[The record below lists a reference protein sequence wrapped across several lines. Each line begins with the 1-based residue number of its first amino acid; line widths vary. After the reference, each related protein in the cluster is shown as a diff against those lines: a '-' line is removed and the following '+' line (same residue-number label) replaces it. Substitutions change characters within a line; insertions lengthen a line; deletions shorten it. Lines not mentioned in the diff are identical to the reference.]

1 MSLTKSVGDV
11 KNIKT
16 LFINNLK
23 RSKYE
28 EPCDGRLSSTV
39 PREGRGET
47 PLRLLDYRHMPEI
60 FRFFGFSFFF
70 YSREHEPIHVH
81 IEGNGGYAVYDLDG
95 DSFVL
100 REKQNIK
107 ANDQKKIE
115 SVIEEN
121 KDIIIKRWKEHFEK

>member
-1 MSLTKSVGDV
+1 
-11 KNIKT
+11 
-16 LFINNLK
+16 
-23 RSKYE
+23 
-28 EPCDGRLSSTV
+28 
-39 PREGRGET
+39 
-47 PLRLLDYRHMPEI
+47 MPEI

-81 IEGNGGYAVYDLDG
+81 VEGNDGYAVYDFDE

-115 SVIEEN
+115 AVIGEN

>member
-1 MSLTKSVGDV
+1 
-11 KNIKT
+11 
-16 LFINNLK
+16 
-23 RSKYE
+23 
-28 EPCDGRLSSTV
+28 
-39 PREGRGET
+39 
-47 PLRLLDYRHMPEI
+47 MPEI
-60 FRFFGFSFFF
+60 FRFYGFSFFF

-81 IEGNGGYAVYDLDG
+81 VEGNDGYAVYDLEDG
-95 DSFVL
+95 SFVL

>member
-1 MSLTKSVGDV
+1 
-11 KNIKT
+11 
-16 LFINNLK
+16 
-23 RSKYE
+23 
-28 EPCDGRLSSTV
+28 
-39 PREGRGET
+39 
-47 PLRLLDYRHMPEI
+47 MPEI

-81 IEGNGGYAVYDLDG
+81 VEGNDGYAVYDFDE

>member
-1 MSLTKSVGDV
+1 
-11 KNIKT
+11 
-16 LFINNLK
+16 
-23 RSKYE
+23 
-28 EPCDGRLSSTV
+28 
-39 PREGRGET
+39 
-47 PLRLLDYRHMPEI
+47 MPEI

-81 IEGNGGYAVYDLDG
+81 VEGNDGYAVYDFDE

-115 SVIEEN
+115 YVIEEN
-121 KDIIIKRWKEHFEK
+121 EDIIIKRWKEHFEK

>member
-1 MSLTKSVGDV
+1 
-11 KNIKT
+11 
-16 LFINNLK
+16 
-23 RSKYE
+23 
-28 EPCDGRLSSTV
+28 
-39 PREGRGET
+39 
-47 PLRLLDYRHMPEI
+47 MPEI

-81 IEGNGGYAVYDLDG
+81 VEGNDGYAVYDFDE

-100 REKQNIK
+100 RDKQNIK